1 MEKSKSFVSII
12 IPVYNVESY
21 VEDCIRSVM
30 HQTYDG
36 PMECILVDDCGTDQ
50 SMAIVEKLLADYKGS
65 IKFMVL
71 HHEYNRGLSAAR
83 NTGVSHASGDY
94 LMFVDSDDI
103 IHDDF
108 CKSACNC
115 AERYHAD
122 LVMFSHLR
130 VKKDRE
136 EEKGFTHEYRY
147 SSDGYKTQRELM
159 DIMFEDEGTATWNKL
174 YRKCLFKNVSF
185 PDGFLYEDEGTIYKL
200 IMKASCIYYLDTILY
215 YHYCRPGSIT
225 TQRNPKIFNDRAKLN
240 LQRYLDLKSWG
251 YHSEV
256 LECKM
261 IKFAYQ
267 YVIKR
272 KRDVSNPDYVLY
284 SQILKNTK
292 TIPRGFST
300 KQIICMYFFKYCPWL
315 FEMYF
320 TKKGVKI

>member
-1 MEKSKSFVSII
+1 MAEISVSII
-12 IPVYNVESY
+12 VPVYNVEPY

-30 HQTYDG
+30 RQTYEG
-36 PMECILVDDCGTDQ
+36 HIECIVVNDCGTDK
-50 SMAIVEKLLADYKGS
+50 SMAIVKKLLADYRGS
-65 IKFMVL
+65 VKFKVL

-83 NTGVSHASGDY
+83 NTGISHASGDY

-103 IHDDF
+103 IHDDY
-108 CKSACNC
+108 CKAACNC
-115 AERYHAD
+115 AERFHAD

-130 VKKDRE
+130 IKKDRE

-174 YRKCLFKNVSF
+174 YQKSLFEKVSF

-225 TQRNPKIFNDRAKLN
+225 TQRNPKVFNDRAKLN
-240 LQRYLDLKSWG
+240 LQRYLDLKEWG

-261 IKFAYQ
+261 KEFAFRYL
-267 YVIKR
+267 ITKR
-272 KRDVSNPDYVLY
+272 KDESNPDYVLF
-284 SQILKNTK
+284 SKILRDTK
-292 TIPRGFST
+292 SIPSSFSS
-300 KQIICMYFFKYCPWL
+300 KQVFYVYLFKYCPRL
-315 FEMYF
+315 FDFYF
-320 TKKGVKI
+320 AMREVKK